1 MLCGILGIKQV
12 NRQRLVPGTEW
23 VPDSCEGCSCPRPQA
38 LGRWPTPGELGGE
51 RLWGLEWQAEGSF
64 LKGFASETISLSLLC
79 GLTSL
84 SCLSSHNWNTLFMG
98 PNAVAD
104 AIAQK
109 YSATKSQV
117 FDHVSE
123 RPV

>member
-1 MLCGILGIKQV
+1 MTSLLSLSSG
-12 NRQRLVPGTEW
+12 PGAG
-23 VPDSCEGCSCPRPQA
+23 PHQGSC
-38 LGRWPTPGELGGE
+38 GE
-51 RLWGLEWQAEGSF
+51 RLWGLEWQAKGSF
-64 LKGFASETISLSLLC
+64 LRDFASETIFLSLLC

-123 RPV
+123 RPF